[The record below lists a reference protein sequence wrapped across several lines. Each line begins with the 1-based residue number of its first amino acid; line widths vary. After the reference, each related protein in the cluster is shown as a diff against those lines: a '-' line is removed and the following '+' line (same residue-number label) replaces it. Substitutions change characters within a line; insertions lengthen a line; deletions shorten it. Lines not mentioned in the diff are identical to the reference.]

1 MIASPEKKIPD
12 AVRLFVIIP
21 AAGQSRRMGG
31 TSNKQFL
38 PVGGIPI
45 LAQTLLSFNHFFEEQ
60 KKSCPFSLHGVLVA
74 SPDTIAEAESLC
86 SKYSITFVEKIIPG
100 GLTRQESVWNGICA
114 LKELPCPPEADDVV
128 FIHDGARCFIDS
140 GTLSRCLEGART
152 YGICA
157 AAMPVKDT
165 IKQVDS
171 IERRQVTATPDRA
184 TLYAIQTPQAFL
196 YSLLIQAYEYG
207 QKEKED
213 ATDDTSLAEK
223 AGLPV
228 FLVEGAYS
236 NIKITTPEDLLWAE
250 LLKNHRKS
258 VLP

>member
-1 MIASPEKKIPD
+1 MSASPEKQIP
-12 AVRLFVIIP
+12 ASVRLFVIIP

-45 LAQTLLSFNHFFEEQ
+45 LARTLLSFERFYEEQ
-60 KKSCPFSLHGVLVA
+60 KTSGPFSIHGVLVS
-74 SPDTIAEAESLC
+74 SPETVVEAENLC
-86 SKYSITFVEKIIPG
+86 KQYNITFIDKVIPG
-100 GLTRQESVWNGICA
+100 GSTRQESVWNGICSLQA
-114 LKELPCPPEADDVV
+114 LPCSPEAGDVV

-140 GTLSRCLEGART
+140 GTLFRCLEGARK

-184 TLYAIQTPQAFL
+184 TLYSIQTPQAFL
-196 YSLLIQAYEYG
+196 YSLLIQSYAYG
-207 QKEKED
+207 QKEKQE

-228 FLVEGAYS
+228 YLVEGAYS